1 MACARRVIVVGGG
14 PAGLT
19 FAARLKRAQPQTT
32 VTVLEREP
40 PGAVDRTGIVL
51 SQHALALLQSA
62 EPAIHAGLLPHLVAW
77 STLEVLPPGGATVSV
92 AGHPYVSLGR
102 QALTRALE
110 ESAVCVGVVIERGHS
125 VTSLDGR
132 SAGPLSADLLSADLI
147 VGADGAASLV
157 RGLVESTV
165 GVHRSVGGNRFL
177 WLSTAHRVPTF
188 AFLFTQTNHGI
199 WCAHVYPHGPD
210 ASTVIVECTDA
221 CWRAAGLDRA
231 TPKASAAFLDGV
243 FGSDLGGHGLT
254 AAGGWRQFETV
265 TCARWSAGPVVLIG
279 DAAHTTHFS
288 VGSGTR
294 LALDDAL
301 ALADAVASH
310 DRLDGALHAYEAA
323 RRPAVESLQR
333 AARGSADWFE
343 HVDRY
348 VHLDAD
354 RFAFSL
360 LTRSLRMTHADLK
373 AGDPAFVDRVD
384 RLVAREA
391 ATQVESQAA
400 ARPAARGQ
408 SHTGAVPVAVS
419 PPMFT
424 PFRLRDLVI
433 PNRIA
438 VSPMCQYTA
447 EDGAPNDWHLVHL
460 GSRAIGGA
468 GLVIAEMTDV
478 SAEGRITPGCTGLYA
493 DAHVAAWTRVVDFIH
508 RQSSSKVGIQLGHA
522 GRKGSTVR
530 PWEGASDA
538 PVADGGWPVMAPSAL
553 PYRSD
558 RSPTPHAMTR
568 TDMDATVAEF
578 VAAAERAEAAGF
590 DLLEVHMAHGYL
602 LASYISPL
610 TNLRKDEYGGTLENR
625 LRFPLEVFDACRHA
639 WPAHKPMSVRISAVD
654 WVEGGTT
661 ADDAVAIA
669 LALKARGC
677 DAVDCSS
684 GFTVPGFPP
693 FARQFQ
699 TPFADRVRHEAD
711 IATMAVGGIA
721 SYADANTIIAA
732 GRADLVL
739 LGQEHLFNPYWTHH
753 AAAAQ
758 GYAMPWPKP
767 YALLDTYRSR
777 SGLRFE

>member
-19 FAARLKRAQPQTT
+19 FAARLKRAQPRTE
-32 VTVLEREP
+32 VTLLEREP

-51 SQHALALLQSA
+51 SQAAMTSLQSA
-62 EPAIHAGLLPHLVAW
+62 EPAIHDAVLPHAVKW
-77 STLEVLPPGGATVSV
+77 STVEILLPGGAVVS
-92 AGHPYVSLGR
+92 AEGHPYVSFRR
-102 QALTRALE
+102 QALTWALE
-110 ESAVCVGVVIERGHS
+110 EAAVAVGVVIERGHH
-125 VTSLDGR
+125 VASLDG
-132 SAGPLSADLLSADLI
+132 LNADVI

-157 RGLVESTV
+157 RDRVASSV
-165 GVHRSVGGNRFL
+165 DVQRSLGGNRFM
-177 WLSTAHRVPTF
+177 WLSSAHRVATF
-188 AFLFTQTNHGI
+188 TFLFRRTRHGI
-199 WCAHVYPHGPD
+199 WCAHAYPHGPET
-210 ASTVIVECTDA
+210 STVIVECTDA
-221 CWRAAGLDRA
+221 CWRAAGLERA
-231 TPKASAAFLDGV
+231 TPDASAAFLDGV
-243 FGSDLGGHGLT
+243 FGSDLGGHALSAT
-254 AAGGWRQFETV
+254 GGWRQFATI
-265 TCARWSAGPVVLIG
+265 TCARWFAGPVVLIG

-288 VGSGTR
+288 IGSGTR
-294 LALDDAL
+294 LALDDAI

-310 DRLDGALHAYEAA
+310 DRLDGALHAYDTA

-333 AARGSADWFE
+333 AARGSAGWFE
-343 HVDRY
+343 HVERY
-348 VHLDAD
+348 AYLDAD

-360 LTRSLRMTHADLK
+360 LTRSIRMTHTDLK

-384 RLVAREA
+384 RLVAGEA
-391 ATQVESQAA
+391 AAQTGAQAA
-400 ARPAARGQ
+400 PRGQAHTGTLPAA
-408 SHTGAVPVAVS
+408 TA

-438 VSPMCQYTA
+438 VSPMCQYMA
-447 EDGAPNDWHLVHL
+447 EDGMPNDWHLVHL

-478 SAEGRITPGCTGLYA
+478 APDGRITPGCTGLYA
-493 DAHVAAWTRVVDFIH
+493 EAHVAAWKRVVDFIH
-508 RQSSSKVGIQLGHA
+508 GQSPSKVGIQLGHA

-530 PWEGASDA
+530 PWEGAADA
-538 PVADGGWPVMAPSAL
+538 PVVDGGWPVMAPSAL

-558 RSPTPHAMTR
+558 QSPTPRAMTR
-568 TDMDATVAEF
+568 TDMDATVADY
-578 VAAAERAEAAGF
+578 VAATQRAEAAGF

-610 TNLRKDEYGGTLENR
+610 TNLREDEYGGTLVDR
-625 LRFPLEVFDACRHA
+625 LRFPLEVFDACRRA

-654 WVEGGTT
+654 WAEGGTT
-661 ADDAVAIA
+661 AEDAVAIA
-669 LALKARGC
+669 RMLKAHGC

-699 TPFADRVRHEAD
+699 TPFADRVRHEAG
-711 IATMAVGGIA
+711 IATMAVGGIS

-758 GYAMPWPKP
+758 GYALPWPKP
-767 YALLDTYRSR
+767 YALLGNYRSR

>member
-1 MACARRVIVVGGG
+1 MACARRIIVVGGG

-19 FAARLKRAQPQTT
+19 FAARLKRAQPRTA
-32 VTVLEREP
+32 VTVLEREA

-51 SQHALALLQSA
+51 SQRALDSLQSA
-62 EPAIHAGLLPHLVAW
+62 ETAIHDAVLPHTVAW
-77 STLEVLPPGGATVSV
+77 STLEILPPGGAAVSV

-102 QALTRALE
+102 QALTSALE
-110 ESAVCVGVVIERGHS
+110 ESAVSAGVVIERGRP
-125 VTSLDGR
+125 VTSLEE
-132 SAGPLSADLLSADLI
+132 LNADLI
-147 VGADGAASLV
+147 VGADGAASVV
-157 RGLVESTV
+157 RGLVESAV
-165 GVHRSVGGNRFL
+165 GVHRSVGGNRFT
-177 WLSTAHRVPTF
+177 WLSTTHRAATF
-188 AFLFTQTNHGI
+188 AFLFRRTNHGI

-221 CWRAAGLDRA
+221 CWRAAGLERA
-231 TPKASAAFLDGV
+231 TPAASAAFLDGV

-294 LALDDAL
+294 LALDDAI

-348 VHLDAD
+348 AHLDAD

-360 LTRSLRMTHADLK
+360 LTRSLRMTHADVK

-384 RLVAREA
+384 RLVASEA
-391 ATQVESQAA
+391 AIQAESQAA

-408 SHTGAVPVAVS
+408 SHTGAVPVAVT

-424 PFRLRDLVI
+424 PFRLRDLVVL
-433 PNRIA
+433 NRIA
-438 VSPMCQYTA
+438 VSPMCQYMA
-447 EDGAPNDWHLVHL
+447 EDGVPNDWHLVHL

-478 SAEGRITPGCTGLYA
+478 SAHGRITPGCTGLYA
-493 DAHVAAWTRVVDFIH
+493 DAHVGAWKRIVDFIH
-508 RQSSSKVGIQLGHA
+508 SQSPANVGIQLGHA

-538 PVADGGWPVMAPSAL
+538 PVVNGGWPVIAPSAL

-558 RSPTPHAMTR
+558 RSPTPRAMTR
-568 TDMDATVAEF
+568 TDMSATVADF
-578 VAAAERAEAAGF
+578 VAATERAEAAGF

-610 TNLRKDEYGGTLENR
+610 TNLRDDEYGLALENR
-625 LRFPLEVFDACRHA
+625 MRFPLEVFDACRHA

-669 LALKARGC
+669 QMLRAHGC
-677 DAVDCSS
+677 DIVDCSS

-699 TPFADRVRHEAD
+699 TPFSDRLRHEAG

-758 GYAMPWPKP
+758 GYALPWPKP
-767 YALLDTYRSR
+767 YALLNNYRSR
-777 SGLRFE
+777 SGR

>member
-1 MACARRVIVVGGG
+1 MACARRIIVIGGG

-19 FAARLKRAQPQTT
+19 FAARLKRAQPRTA

-40 PGAVDRTGIVL
+40 RDAVDRTGVVL
-51 SQHALALLQSA
+51 SQRALESLQSA
-62 EPAIHAGLLPHLVAW
+62 EPGIHEALLPHVVAW
-77 STLEVLPPGGATVSV
+77 STLEILPPGGAAVSV
-92 AGHPYVSLGR
+92 AGHPYVSLWR
-102 QALTRALE
+102 QALTWALE
-110 ESAVCVGVVIERGHS
+110 ESAVSAGVVIERGRP
-125 VTSLDGR
+125 VTSLEELG
-132 SAGPLSADLLSADLI
+132 ADLI
-147 VGADGAASLV
+147 VGADGAASVV
-157 RGLVESTV
+157 RGLLESTV
-165 GVHRSVGGNRFL
+165 GVHRSVGGSRFI
-177 WLSTAHRVPTF
+177 WLSIAHRVPTF
-188 AFLFTQTNHGI
+188 TFLFRRTHHGM

-221 CWRAAGLDRA
+221 CWRAAGLERA
-231 TPKASAAFLDGV
+231 TPKASSAFLDGV

-254 AAGGWRQFETV
+254 AAGGWRQWDTV

-294 LALDDAL
+294 LAFDDAI

-310 DRLDGALHAYEAA
+310 DRLDGALHAYETT

-333 AARGSADWFE
+333 AAHASADWFE

-373 AGDPAFVDRVD
+373 AGDLAFVDHVE
-384 RLVAREA
+384 RLVAGEA
-391 ATQVESQAA
+391 SSQVALPCVAGGQAHAGASPAPTAA
-400 ARPAARGQ
+400 AIP
-408 SHTGAVPVAVS
+408 

-424 PFRLRDLVI
+424 PFRLRELVI

-438 VSPMCQYTA
+438 VSPMCQYMA
-447 EDGAPNDWHLVHL
+447 EDGVPNDWHLVHL

-468 GLVIAEMTDV
+468 GLVIAEMTAVAPD
-478 SAEGRITPGCTGLYA
+478 ARITPGCTGLYG
-493 DAHVAAWTRVVDFIH
+493 DVHVAAWTRVVDFIH
-508 RQSSSKVGIQLGHA
+508 GQSPAKVGIQLGHA

-530 PWEGASDA
+530 PWEGASDG
-538 PVADGGWPVMAPSAL
+538 PVVDGGWPVMAPSAL

-558 RSPTPHAMTR
+558 RSPTPRAMTR
-568 TDMDATVAEF
+568 ADMDATVAEF
-578 VAAAERAEAAGF
+578 VAATERAEAAGF

-610 TNLRKDEYGGTLENR
+610 TNLREDEYGGRLDNR
-625 LRFPLEVFDACRHA
+625 LRFPLEVFDACRRA

-669 LALKARGC
+669 RMLKARGC
-677 DAVDCSS
+677 DVVDCSS

-699 TPFADRVRHEAD
+699 TPFADQLRHEAG

-721 SYADANTIIAA
+721 SYVDANTIIAA

-739 LGQEHLFNPYWTHH
+739 LGKEHLFNPYWTHH

-777 SGLRFE
+777 RR